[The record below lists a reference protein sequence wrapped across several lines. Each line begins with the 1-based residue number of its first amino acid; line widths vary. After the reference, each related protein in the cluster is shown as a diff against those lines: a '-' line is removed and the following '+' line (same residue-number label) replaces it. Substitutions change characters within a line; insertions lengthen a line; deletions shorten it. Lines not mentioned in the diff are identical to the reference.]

1 MIETRVIPCLLL
13 ENGGLVKTT
22 KFKDATYLG
31 DPINICRIFN
41 DKEVHEIVLLDIGAT
56 VERRPPPF
64 ALLKD
69 MAVECFI
76 PLAYG
81 GGLRDVETIRRVLE
95 LGLEKVVINSAA
107 VENPGLVEAA
117 ARLVGS
123 SSVVVAIDVRK
134 KLLGG
139 YEVATHSGT
148 KKLKLDPVTHAK
160 RMQDCGAGE
169 VFLTSIDREGTM
181 SGYDL
186 DLIARVAAAVSIPVV
201 ANGGAGSV
209 KDFGLAVNEGHA
221 SAVAAGSLFVFQG
234 KHRAVLV
241 TYPEH
246 EVLHGVLP

>member
-22 KFKDATYLG
+22 KFKDPTYLG
-31 DPINICRIFN
+31 DPMNICRIFN
-41 DKEVHEIVLLDIGAT
+41 DKEVHELVLLDISAT
-56 VERRPPPF
+56 VERRSPPM

-69 MAVECFI
+69 MAVECFM

-95 LGLEKVVINSAA
+95 LGLEKVVINTAA
-107 VENPGLVEAA
+107 VETPRLVEET

-123 SSVVVAIDVRK
+123 SSVVVAIDARK

-139 YEVATHSGT
+139 YEVVTHSGKT
-148 KKLKLDPVTHAK
+148 RTKLDPVEHAK
-160 RMQDCGAGE
+160 RMQDAGAGE
-169 VFLTSIDREGTM
+169 VFLTSVDREGTM

-186 DLIARVAAAVSIPVV
+186 DLIARVATTVSIPVV

-209 KDFGLAVNEGHA
+209 NDFGLAVHQGHA